1 MAFAAFKAF
10 MSLFLA
16 IMFAIQ
22 SGMVKAACENFCLR
36 LLGVAWAS
44 IPAWAILFSVPA
56 ARMASITFQLNER
69 HED

>member
-10 MSLFLA
+10 MGLFLT

-22 SGMVKAACENFCLR
+22 SGAVKAACENFCLR
-36 LLGVAWAS
+36 LLGVVWAT
-44 IPAWAILFSVPA
+44 IPVWAILISVPV